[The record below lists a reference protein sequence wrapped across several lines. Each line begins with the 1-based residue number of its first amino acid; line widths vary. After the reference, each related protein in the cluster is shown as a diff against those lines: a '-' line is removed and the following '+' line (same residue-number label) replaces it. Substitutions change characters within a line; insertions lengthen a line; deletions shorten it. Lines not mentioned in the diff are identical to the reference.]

1 MVVGVGLRRLSGSLE
16 LAGRS
21 RSTHP
26 GGSFAPILGLSPH
39 LDLCSASAGKEDAS
53 AHMSSTSAGAVS
65 LRPPAAYPRL
75 CHCGCRRSL
84 EGRRADCRFYNGT
97 CRKQYLRDRAKALQ
111 DVPRRCRCG
120 PGALHTLDPADGDV
134 SCQKCGRV
142 VGHLTALVS
151 YYPMKALMTGDVDGR
166 RRRPA
171 RKRPER
177 QRDWRDFQPFPSPLI
192 VRTA

>member
-1 MVVGVGLRRLSGSLE
+1 MVVGVGLRRLSGSPRAGGA
-16 LAGRS
+16 LALDAS
-21 RSTHP
+21 R
-26 GGSFAPILGLSPH
+26 GSFAPILGLSPH
-39 LDLCSASAGKEDAS
+39 LDLCSRSAGKEDAS

-65 LRPPAAYPRL
+65 LRHPAAYPRL

-142 VGHLTALVS
+142 VGHLTALVGYCS
-151 YYPMKALMTGDVDGR
+151 MKALMIRDVDGR
-166 RRRPA
+166 PRRPA

-177 QRDWRDFQPFPSPLI
+177 QRDWRDFQPFQSPVI
-192 VRTA
+192 VRAA